1 VRAVPLIVFFT
12 YRVSL
17 RTWAERGIIERETA
31 VYRRLL
37 SEFGP
42 VSFVTYGER
51 DDEFRER
58 LGGIGIL
65 PTPRGLRAPAMS
77 LLAPWLHRRALRE
90 ATLLK
95 ANQPAGAWTAVL
107 AKWLWRKPLIVRCGY
122 RWSYNRARD
131 GGRGLRQRLVVLLER
146 LAVRAADRVVVTT
159 ADVGEYLRTTHG
171 LDARRIRVVPNHVD
185 VDLFAPAQA
194 ASRDKGLLLFVGRL
208 SPEKNLPLL
217 IEAAAR
223 LPGARLQIVGDGAER
238 SRLAALA
245 DTRGVRAEFTGTID
259 NARLPVLMN
268 RAEVFVLPSRYEGHP
283 KALLEAMACGVPVV
297 GTDVPGIRDV
307 VRHGETGWLCPED
320 AGGLAQGLRTLLD
333 DGPLRARLAAGA
345 RADVVRSYSLQA
357 VTRREL
363 DVLRE
368 LAR

>member
-1 VRAVPLIVFFT
+1 MPLIVFFT

-17 RTWAERGIIERETA
+17 STWAERGIIERETA

-42 VSFVTYGER
+42 VSFVTYGPH
-51 DDEFRER
+51 DGEFRER

-65 PTPRGLRAPAMS
+65 PRPSGLGAPAMS
-77 LLAPWLHRRALRE
+77 VLAPWVYRRRLRE

-95 ANQPAGAWTAVL
+95 ANQPSGAWTAVL
-107 AKWLWRKPLIVRCGY
+107 AKWMWRKPLIVRCGY
-122 RWSYNRARD
+122 RWSYNRAQD
-131 GGRGLRQRLVVLLER
+131 GGRGVRQRLVVLLER
-146 LAVRAADRVVVTT
+146 LAVRAADLVVVTT
-159 ADVGEYLRTTHG
+159 PDVGEYLQAMHG

-185 VDLFAPAQA
+185 VDLFAPAPTEPKE
-194 ASRDKGLLLFVGRL
+194 KGLLLFVGRL

-217 IEAAAR
+217 IDAAAQ
-223 LPGARLQIVGDGAER
+223 LADVRLQIVGDGAER
-238 SRLAALA
+238 SRLAALTA
-245 DTRGVRAEFTGTID
+245 ARGVRAEFVGTID
-259 NARLPVLMN
+259 NARLPRLLN

-283 KALLEAMACGVPVV
+283 KALLEAMACAVPVV

-320 AGGLAQGLRTLLD
+320 PGGLAEGLRTLLD
-333 DGPLRARLAAGA
+333 DGALRARLGANA
-345 RADVVRSYSLQA
+345 RADVTRSYSLDA

-363 DVLRE
+363 DVIRE